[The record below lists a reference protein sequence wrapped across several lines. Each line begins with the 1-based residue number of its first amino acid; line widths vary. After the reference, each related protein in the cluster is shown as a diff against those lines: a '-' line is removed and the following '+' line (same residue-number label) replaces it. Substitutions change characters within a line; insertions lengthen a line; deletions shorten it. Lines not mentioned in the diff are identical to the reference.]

1 MRTDVF
7 VSGQD
12 GYHTYRI
19 PALVRAANGDLL
31 AMCEGRR
38 DSERDDG
45 KIDLVLKRSWDG
57 GRTWGELELV
67 YGEPGATTIGNPVPI
82 VAFDGVAHLV
92 FSRNNRQVLYA
103 RSDDQGQTWS
113 TPREIG
119 EFARCGPGPGHGL
132 QLRSGRLLVP
142 LWIKE
147 GKTHDYREGTFTATV
162 LLSDNDGAIWRRGG
176 ESAVGANESAV
187 AELEDGTLLLNS
199 RYMGQPAGHRMV
211 ARSRDG
217 GETFVEPGVDETLI
231 DPNCQGST
239 VMVGDKLLFSNPA
252 VRNPEV
258 SYRGDLRRELT
269 VRVSRDGGRTWP
281 EARVIDHGPS
291 GYSDLC
297 AEGVLYECGERDYRE
312 RIAFARWGLK

>member
-1 MRTDVF
+1 
-7 VSGQD
+7 
-12 GYHTYRI
+12 
-19 PALVRAANGDLL
+19 
-31 AMCEGRR
+31 
-38 DSERDDG
+38 
-45 KIDLVLKRSWDG
+45 
-57 GRTWGELELV
+57 
-67 YGEPGATTIGNPVPI
+67 
-82 VAFDGVAHLV
+82 
-92 FSRNNRQVLYA
+92 
-103 RSDDQGQTWS
+103 
-113 TPREIG
+113 
-119 EFARCGPGPGHGL
+119 L

>member
-7 VSGQD
+7 VSGQG

-45 KIDLVLKRSWDG
+45 KIDLVLKRSGDG
-57 GRTWGELELV
+57 GRTWGALELV
-67 YGEPGATTIGNPVPI
+67 YGEPGNTTIGNPVPI
-82 VAFDGVAHLV
+82 AARDGVVHLV
-92 FSRNNRQVLYA
+92 FSRNNRQVLYS
-103 RSDDQGQTWS
+103 RSEDQGRTWR
-113 TPREIG
+113 TPREID
-119 EFARCGPGPGHGL
+119 EFARCGSGPGHGL
-132 QLRSGRLLVP
+132 QLRSGRLVVP

-147 GKTHDYREGTFTATV
+147 GKTHDYREGTFTASV
-162 LLSDNDGAIWRRGG
+162 LLSDDAGQTWRCGG
-176 ESAVGANESAV
+176 TSAVGANESTA
-187 AELEDGTLLLNS
+187 AELPDGTLLLNS
-199 RYMGQPAGHRMV
+199 RYMGQPAGYRIMT
-211 ARSRDG
+211 RSRDG
-217 GETFVEPGVDETLI
+217 GETFGEPGVDETLI
-231 DPNCQGST
+231 DPNCQGSSVT
-239 VMVGDKLLFSNPA
+239 IGGKLLFANPA

-269 VRVSRDGGRTWP
+269 VRTSQDGGRTWP
-281 EARVIDHGPS
+281 DSRVIDHGPS

-297 AEGVLYECGERDYRE
+297 AEGVLYECGEMDYRE